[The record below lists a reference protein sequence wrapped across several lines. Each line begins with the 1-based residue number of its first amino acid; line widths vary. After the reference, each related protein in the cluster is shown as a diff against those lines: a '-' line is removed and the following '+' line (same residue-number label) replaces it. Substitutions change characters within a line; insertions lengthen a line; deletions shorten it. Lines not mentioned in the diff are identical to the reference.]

1 MKSIKSFV
9 FPVFI
14 FVLFVV
20 ASTFNQSCNPDN
32 PEDSDDDRCDT
43 CVVVY
48 KPNIYIY
55 PEEKTDLTLS
65 LIFPQGGRVVASIPE
80 YNNGWY
86 FTVDTSGLI
95 DDSYDYLFYES
106 RQPDIWQLN
115 KGWVV
120 KRADL
125 KDFFV
130 ENMKDYGFSDKEI
143 KDFTDYWI
151 PRFTAEVYEIY
162 PQNKQI
168 IESVI
173 KLDVSK
179 KPDNLL
185 RLFYTVRESNQKP
198 GFTLPKPQIDLT
210 FKREGFFITEWGVV
224 LK

>member
-1 MKSIKSFV
+1 MQSIKSFV

-14 FVLFVV
+14 FAMFIV

-32 PEDSDDDRCDT
+32 PEENGCDSCIM
-43 CVVVY
+43 VL

-65 LIFPQGGRVVASIPE
+65 LIFPQGGNVVASIPE
-80 YNNGWY
+80 YNNGWF

-95 DDSYDYLFYES
+95 DDSYSYLFYES
-106 RQPDIWQLN
+106 SQPDVWQLAE
-115 KGWVV
+115 GWVV
-120 KRADL
+120 KKEDL

-130 ENMKDYGFSDKEI
+130 KNMTDYGFSDREI

-173 KLDVSK
+173 KFEVSK

-185 RLFYTVRESNQKP
+185 RLFYAVRESTQKP
-198 GFTLPKPQIDLT
+198 ELILPEPKIDLT

>member
-1 MKSIKSFV
+1 MNSIKSFV

-14 FVLFVV
+14 FALFIV
-20 ASTFNQSCNPDN
+20 ASTFNQSCNPEG
-32 PEDSDDDRCDT
+32 PEDEGCDS
-43 CVVVY
+43 CIIAY

-65 LIFPQGGRVVASIPE
+65 LIFPLGGKVVASIPE

-86 FTVDTSGLI
+86 FTVDKSGLI

-106 RQPDIWQLN
+106 RQPDVWQLTE
-115 KGWVV
+115 GWVV
-120 KRADL
+120 KKEDL

-130 ENMKDYGFSDKEI
+130 ENMTDYGFSDQEI

-151 PRFTAEVYEIY
+151 PRFTAEIYEIY

-173 KLDVSK
+173 KFEVSK
-179 KPDNLL
+179 KPDNIL
-185 RLFYTVRESNQKP
+185 RLFYAVRESNQKP
-198 GFTLPKPQIDLT
+198 GFTLPEPQIDLK
-210 FKREGFFITEWGVV
+210 FKRVGFFITEWGVV